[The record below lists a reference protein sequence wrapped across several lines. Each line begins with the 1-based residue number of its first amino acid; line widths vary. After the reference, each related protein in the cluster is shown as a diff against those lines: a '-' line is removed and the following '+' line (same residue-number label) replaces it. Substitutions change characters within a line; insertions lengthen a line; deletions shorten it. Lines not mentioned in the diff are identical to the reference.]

1 MYHKYS
7 EYIRKIQL
15 RHLFFGTVATL
26 NYNKKFK
33 FANFRP
39 KMCHTKTRKRAFS
52 DRRQNKTHTPVPRL
66 RQHALHR
73 QRQHHDHQGN
83 APQRQVA
90 ALPGHR
96 GIQRTGA
103 LQIKQ
108 EEEPQGTI
116 YDIPGN
122 APDKHFGT
130 SVQMRIVS
138 GKEQH
143 EQRSEMQHHTQPGIP
158 ARQRQPVG
166 APAKPHSTQTGSATP
181 AAGIR
186 NIKAVPPPS
195 RHEPE
200 TNCMSSPNA
209 HSPIRETT

>member
-1 MYHKYS
+1 MPAYSLLSINLQDLPLENKLTLSVLVSMYHKYS

-158 ARQRQPVG
+158 ARQRQP
-166 APAKPHSTQTGSATP
+166 
-181 AAGIR
+181 
-186 NIKAVPPPS
+186 
-195 RHEPE
+195 
-200 TNCMSSPNA
+200 
-209 HSPIRETT
+209 

>member
-1 MYHKYS
+1 
-7 EYIRKIQL
+7 
-15 RHLFFGTVATL
+15 
-26 NYNKKFK
+26 
-33 FANFRP
+33 
-39 KMCHTKTRKRAFS
+39 MCHTKTRKRAFS

-116 YDIPGN
+116 YDIP
-122 APDKHFGT
+122 AMP
-130 SVQMRIVS
+130 RI
-138 GKEQH
+138 
-143 EQRSEMQHHTQPGIP
+143 
-158 ARQRQPVG
+158 
-166 APAKPHSTQTGSATP
+166 
-181 AAGIR
+181 
-186 NIKAVPPPS
+186 NISVPPYRCGS
-195 RHEPE
+195 YPE
-200 TNCMSSPNA
+200 KSSMSSAAKCNTTR
-209 HSPIRETT
+209 SPAYQRASDNP

>member
-143 EQRSEMQHHTQPGIP
+143 EQRNATPRAARHTS
-158 ARQRQPVG
+158 
-166 APAKPHSTQTGSATP
+166 APATTRRGSGRPSPTARRRAAPRRPQGSGTSKPCHRP
-181 AAGIR
+181 AA
-186 NIKAVPPPS
+186 
-195 RHEPE
+195 
-200 TNCMSSPNA
+200 TSPKRTA
-209 HSPIRETT
+209 